1 MARPRED
8 VQVGPEERCPF
19 HFGRGRVGTPDTII
33 IMMLRLN
40 DDEHVHAGD
49 YHNDCN
55 YDGDDDVNN
64 HYDANVDDDV
74 DYDYYEGL

>member
-1 MARPRED
+1 
-8 VQVGPEERCPF
+8 
-19 HFGRGRVGTPDTII
+19 
-33 IMMLRLN
+33 MMLRLN
-40 DDEHVHAGD
+40 DDEHVHVGD